1 MSVVIA
7 MVAGAS
13 MWWFTLQTLIILCC
27 YHLPPSH
34 KFTVGAGHAS
44 LLLFSLGWA
53 SVKMQAGAF
62 ALAYLM
68 GLVGFCIR
76 WLIYLARASNEP

>member
-13 MWWFTLQTLIILCC
+13 MWWFTLQTLIILCF
-27 YHLPPSH
+27 YNLSHSH
-34 KFTVGAGHAS
+34 KLTVGAGHAS

-62 ALAYLM
+62 TLAYLM
-68 GLVGFCIR
+68 GLVGFCVR
-76 WLIYLARASNEP
+76 WLIYIARASNEP

>member
-1 MSVVIA
+1 MSVIVA

-13 MWWFTLQTLIILCC
+13 MWWFTLQTLIILCF
-27 YHLPPSH
+27 YNLAPSH
-34 KFTVGAGHAS
+34 KLTVACGHAS

-53 SVKMQAGAF
+53 SIKMQAGAF

-68 GLVGFCIR
+68 GLVGFCVR
-76 WLIYLARASNEP
+76 WLIYLVRASSEP